1 MDDSIILKFK
11 NITKTFPGVKALDN
25 VSFDVKRGEV
35 HVLLGENGAGKSTL
49 IKILT
54 GVFKQDSGSIYL
66 NGQEIHISNIL
77 DSRALG
83 IGTIFQENSLLPHLS
98 VAENVFL
105 TREIKNRL
113 GYIDWPR
120 MYDECRQWCGE
131 LGIDIDPGKKI
142 KYLSVA
148 QQQIVEI
155 VKIFSQQPQ
164 IIILDEP
171 TSALSNKEINRLFDI
186 IVKMQAKGITF
197 LYISHRLEELKI
209 IGNRGSV
216 LRDGKYISEMEN
228 VRTINRDA
236 VIKLIVGRTLSE
248 QYPLRDVKIGDEFF
262 KVENLSISKT
272 LYNVS
277 FKVRKGEVVG
287 LAGLVGSGRTSTA
300 KAIFGAIRKTSGQI
314 FVAGKEVIINSPIDA
329 IRNKICLLP
338 EDRKAEGLILNK
350 PVNWNITFPSL
361 WRYKKGIRLNKSL
374 EKRDAVRYKDMLDIK
389 TPSLDRLVKFL
400 SGGNQ
405 QKVVFSKWL
414 CAESQVYIFD
424 EPTRGIDVGAKTE
437 MYKIINMLAAKGNC
451 VIVISSELPEILGIC
466 DRILVMYEG
475 RITGEIDRKDAS
487 QEKVMYYA
495 IGGDK

>member
-1 MDDSIILKFK
+1 MDDLTILKFR

-35 HVLLGENGAGKSTL
+35 HVLVGENGAGKSTL

-54 GVFKQDSGSIYL
+54 GVYKQDSGAIYL
-66 NGQEIHISNIL
+66 NNHEIQINNIL
-77 DSRALG
+77 ESRALG
-83 IGTIFQENSLLPHLS
+83 IGTVFQENSLLPHLG

-120 MYDECRQWCGE
+120 MDDECRKCCGE
-131 LGIDIDPGKKI
+131 LGIDIDPRKKI
-142 KYLSVA
+142 KCLSVA

-164 IIILDEP
+164 IVILDEP
-171 TSALSNKEINRLFDI
+171 TSALSDNEINRLFDI
-186 IVKMQAKGITF
+186 ILKMQDKGITF
-197 LYISHRLEELKI
+197 LYISHRLEELKV
-209 IGNRGSV
+209 IGNSGSV
-216 LRDGKYISEMEN
+216 LRDGKYISGIEN
-228 VRTINRDA
+228 VRAFDRNSI
-236 VIKLIVGRTLSE
+236 IKLIVGRNLSE
-248 QYPLRDVKIGDEFF
+248 QYPARDAKIGAEFF
-262 KVENLSISKT
+262 EVRNLSIPKT

-277 FKVRKGEVVG
+277 FKVRKGEVLG
-287 LAGLVGSGRTSTA
+287 ISGLVGSGRTSTA
-300 KAIFGAIRKTSGQI
+300 KAIFGAIRKASGQI
-314 FVAGKEVIINSPIDA
+314 FVDGREVIINSPIDA

-350 PVNWNITFPSL
+350 PINWNITFPSL
-361 WRYKKGIRLNKSL
+361 WKYKKGVRINKSL
-374 EKRDAVRYKDMLDIK
+374 EKRDVERYKDILDIK

-437 MYKIINMLAAKGNC
+437 MYKIINSLAADGNC

-466 DRILVMYEG
+466 DRIIVMYEG
-475 RITGEIDRKDAS
+475 RITGEIDRKDAT
-487 QEKVMYYA
+487 QENVMHYA